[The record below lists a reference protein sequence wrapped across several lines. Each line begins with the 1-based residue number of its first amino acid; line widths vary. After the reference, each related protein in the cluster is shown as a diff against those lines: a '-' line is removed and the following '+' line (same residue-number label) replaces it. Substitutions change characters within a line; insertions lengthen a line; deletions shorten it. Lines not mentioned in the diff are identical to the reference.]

1 MDRQTRQEYSAE
13 VAFNLVGALFFSCMK
28 IKFGHGVNS
37 RYGPW
42 NMFCHLATMCMR
54 GSCAEK
60 AYQTAKARSRS
71 MALPSGRWLLGKIRS
86 VRYDWMNVRCD
97 ETIMRTVRQARRRG
111 MLRRPVNVA
120 IDFHKIGRYDRI
132 KNMLFMVKSK
142 YENGT
147 CTFNSLAT
155 AHCTVAGSRLCLAA
169 ILATRGD
176 QKAVL
181 VARLLDKCR
190 QNGVGINL
198 LTLDREFYTREVMKL
213 LNDRNIR
220 FLMPA
225 ARTGSVVGA
234 IREHQAGRRAA
245 VSWHTIISSSPR
257 KVEGFTLVIRPAKSA
272 RDAAEVETGEKSG
285 DTTIRGDRPAHH
297 VFATS
302 IPAYVI
308 AGDPD
313 RFVELYRQRWGIET
327 GYRCYEEI
335 RPRTTSRHESVRILL
350 MFFPFLL
357 YNAWVIAGHLLER
370 RYGSRYRQGLTIT
383 LLVTLFVDFSGQSAL
398 MERPPDSG

>member
-1 MDRQTRQEYSAE
+1 MSGQTRQEYSAE
-13 VAFNLVGALFFSCMK
+13 TAYKLVGALFFSCMK
-28 IKFGHGVNS
+28 IKFGQGANA

-42 NMFCHLATMCMR
+42 DMFCHLTTMCMK

-71 MALPSGRWLLGKIRS
+71 MTLPSGRWLLGKIRS

-120 IDFHKIGRYDRI
+120 IDFHKIGRYDRV
-132 KNMLFMVKSK
+132 KNMLFMIKSK

-155 AHCTVAGSRLCLAA
+155 AHCTVAGSRLCLAS

-190 QNGVGINL
+190 RNGVKINL
-198 LTLDREFYTREVMKL
+198 LTLDREFYTREVIRL
-213 LNDRNIR
+213 LSDRGVR

-225 ARTGSVVGA
+225 TRTGGVVKA
-234 IREHQAGRRAA
+234 IKEHLAGRRAE
-245 VSWHTIISSSPR
+245 VSWHTVISSSPR
-257 KVEGFTLVIRPAKSA
+257 RVEGFTLVIRKAKSA
-272 RDAAEVETGEKSG
+272 RDAEEVETGEKNDAIQG
-285 DTTIRGDRPAHH
+285 DKPAYH
-297 VFATS
+297 VFATN
-302 IPAYVI
+302 IPAYII

-313 RFVELYRQRWGIET
+313 RFVETYRQRWGIET

-335 RPRTTSRHESVRILL
+335 RPRTTSHHESVRILL

-357 YNAWVIAGHLLER
+357 YNAWVIAGYLLER
-370 RYGSRYRQGLTIT
+370 RHGARCRQSLTVD
-383 LLVTLFVDFSGQSAL
+383 LLVTLFVDFSGESAL